1 MLIINKC
8 FYLLGRFKSLIFI
21 LLYGKK
27 YQEEL
32 KKKILHLSV
41 ETINICNANCTF
53 CAYGLQE
60 RPEGIMTESLFKK
73 IILDYVKI
81 GGGDL
86 GLTPTVGEPFADK
99 DIVSRVK
106 FARSFPEIKKIGTY
120 TNLISLGIF
129 NINDVVTC
137 GFSELTISTSG
148 FDEDMYLRIYRSKQY
163 KRMYNNLIK
172 LLKVNKAHGSPID
185 ISIDMRSDFSLAQ
198 TRNLKDYKNILNYI
212 SESKC
217 IYKFRYDDWAGK
229 IKQKDLSGKM
239 KIRKNNSPFHLRISP
254 CFEYFN
260 GPHIYRDGKVGICGC
275 RDVDAKNLIIGDV
288 NENSIKEIWQN
299 QKHKEYMDRFHTN
312 PPNIC
317 AVCSHY
323 NNVSVLANDHHRK
336 LLKNQKIIYK

>member
-8 FYLLGRFKSLIFI
+8 IYLLGRLKSLIFI
-21 LLYGKK
+21 LFYGKK

-73 IILDYVKI
+73 IILDYVKM

-99 DIVSRVK
+99 NIVSRVK

-129 NINDVVTC
+129 NIDDVVTC
-137 GFSELTISTSG
+137 GFTELIISTSG
-148 FDEDMYLRIYRSKQY
+148 FDEEMYLRIYRSKQY
-163 KRMYNNLIK
+163 QRMYNNLIK
-172 LLKVNKAHGSPID
+172 LLKANKKHGSPID
-185 ISIDMRSDFSLAQ
+185 ISIDMRSDLSLAQ

-239 KIRKNNSPFHLRISP
+239 KIRKNNSPFHLRVSP

-260 GPHIYRDGKVGICGC
+260 GPHIYRDGTVGI
-275 RDVDAKNLIIGDV
+275 
-288 NENSIKEIWQN
+288 
-299 QKHKEYMDRFHTN
+299 
-312 PPNIC
+312 
-317 AVCSHY
+317 
-323 NNVSVLANDHHRK
+323 
-336 LLKNQKIIYK
+336 